1 MRSILAGM
9 TTRSPAALAAASV
22 TLLAV
27 LAGCGESTSEQSS
40 EQASEQAEVG
50 TIRTEPMPAPEPEL
64 PPVEP
69 AIVGDCPYLSM
80 DEATDLGGTPVASVR
95 IDESLDPAACFFFG
109 DDGAVVFTTTVHTV
123 DSPERAAELVAE
135 SAPTGQS
142 EQVTADGGWVGG
154 STEAPGGSL
163 VALSRGDRILAVQT
177 ASPDA
182 ASALE
187 VAGLVG
193 PRIGD

>member
-27 LAGCGESTSEQSS
+27 LAGCGESTS

-123 DSPERAAELVAE
+123 DSPERAVELVAE
-135 SAPTGQS
+135 SAPTDQS
-142 EQVTADGGWVGG
+142 AQITVEGGWTGG

-163 VALSRGDRILAVQT
+163 VVLSRGDRILAVQT
-177 ASPDA
+177 ASADA
-182 ASALE
+182 TSAQQVAE
-187 VAGLVG
+187 VVG
-193 PRIGD
+193 PRLSA

>member
-1 MRSILAGM
+1 MVRGGVRSILAGM
-9 TTRSPAALAAASV
+9 TTRSSAALAAASV
-22 TLLAV
+22 TLLVV
-27 LAGCGESTSEQSS
+27 LAGCGEPAS
-40 EQASEQAEVG
+40 EQASEVG

-135 SAPTGQS
+135 SAPTDQS
-142 EQVTADGGWVGG
+142 AQITVEGGWTGG

-163 VALSRGDRILAVQT
+163 VVLSRGDRILAVQT
-177 ASPDA
+177 ASADA
-182 ASALE
+182 TSAQQVAE
-187 VAGLVG
+187 VVG
-193 PRIGD
+193 PRLSA